1 MSDLKLMIRYIQVQR
16 VVQRMI
22 RRMPVITGKSRGSTS
37 HQIEKNPPKG
47 KDLHIDADEM
57 WL

>member
-1 MSDLKLMIRYIQVQR
+1 
-16 VVQRMI
+16 MI
-22 RRMPVITGKSRGSTS
+22 RRLRVITGKSRGSAS

-57 WL
+57 

>member
-1 MSDLKLMIRYIQVQR
+1 MSDLKLMIWYIQVQI
-16 VVQRMI
+16 VVQRVI
-22 RRMPVITGKSRGSTS
+22 RRMQVITSKSRGSAS